1 MFVAFKGVFK
11 RNQICQFPYLMPLHR
26 DKFVT
31 SQRASNHLLL
41 KQFTVVWKKLFSVIL
56 PIIFYSIQ
64 ESPQPDVSTI
74 PLC

>member
-1 MFVAFKGVFK
+1 
-11 RNQICQFPYLMPLHR
+11 MPLHR

-64 ESPQPDVSTI
+64 ESPQPDVSTNPFMLI
-74 PLC
+74 IYFGGMYESGENV